1 MKSEVKSW
9 DDEQGRHILV
19 GLIDEDADRYT
30 RVKKLIPK
38 DASLGLILQEV
49 QTLLDVNLNDQ
60 HLGKGIP
67 VY

>member
-19 GLIDEDADRYT
+19 GLVDEDANHYT

-38 DASLGLILQEV
+38 DASLDLILQEV
-49 QTLLDVNLNDQ
+49 QTLLDANLNDQ